1 MAEIFPDAS
10 LSRIPATD
18 SLLTT
23 EHGGYDLHL
32 VDVRDPQ
39 PAADNRPLAARVRQI
54 EPQLEGIKLGD
65 RWAVIFSPLDL
76 SCALEKHEAVECRG
90 YTQTSAARIGL
101 NVLQYTLH
109 P

>member
-1 MAEIFPDAS
+1 MFPEQS
-10 LSRIPATD
+10 LKRIPATD
-18 SLLTT
+18 SLWTT

-39 PAADNRPLAARVRQI
+39 PAADDRPLAARVRQI
-54 EPQLEGIKLGD
+54 EPQLEGIQIDG
-65 RWAVIFSPLDL
+65 RWAVIFSPLDM

-90 YTQTSAARIGL
+90 YTQTSAVRLGV
-101 NVLQYTLH
+101 NVVMYTLH